1 MSSLDLCY
9 LSATEA
15 LARFRDRSLSP
26 VELMSALIARA
37 EAVEPQIHA
46 FAHTHYAR
54 ALDAAR
60 QAEARYAPGAAL
72 PPRPLEGLA
81 LGVKDIHQLAGE
93 IATHG
98 STLLRDNRDEA
109 TQVSVQR
116 LLDAGAIPLA
126 RTTTPEFG
134 SGSATWSPVWGTTHN
149 PWNLAYNAGGSSGG
163 AGAALAA
170 GTLTL
175 ADGSDYGGSIRIP
188 ASCCGVVGYKPP
200 HGRNPGDPAGSLDLC
215 SHFGP
220 MGRSVADVA
229 WMQNVMSGP
238 DPRDLASLPDRVL
251 IPERL
256 EGVAGWRVACS
267 LDLGLFRLDPAVRQN
282 TLAALAAFE
291 ALGCTVTMVHVGWTE
306 RCRDAYEAHR
316 DATDAVGLS
325 LLCRACPDAL
335 TPTIRRGVA
344 RGLQVTAPQLIEV
357 QQIRAEMYQTLGP
370 ILAEHDLFVCP
381 TTATPAVPADR
392 ELDDPVLVDGQPV
405 PGHLGWVLTWPFNLL
420 SALPVLSVPS
430 GRDPRTGVPTGV
442 QLIARPHDDLR
453 VFRAG
458 AALEAA
464 LGGPWYR
471 RAADR
476 PAL

>member
-37 EAVEPQIHA
+37 EAVEPRIHA
-46 FAHTHYAR
+46 FAHTHFAR
-54 ALDAAR
+54 ALEAAR
-60 QAEARYAPGAAL
+60 AAEARDAPGARQ

-81 LGVKDIHQLAGE
+81 LGVKDLHQVAGE
-93 IATHG
+93 ISTHG
-98 STLLRDNRDEA
+98 SDLLRDNRDEA
-109 TQVSVQR
+109 TQESVRR
-116 LLDAGAIPLA
+116 LLDAGAILLA

-134 SGSATWSPVWGTTHN
+134 SATATWSPVWGTTHN
-149 PWNLAYNAGGSSGG
+149 PWNLDYNAGGSSGG

-170 GTLTL
+170 GTVTL

-200 HGRNPGDPAGSLDLC
+200 HGRVPGDPMGSLDPC

-229 WMQNVMSGP
+229 LMQNVMSGP
-238 DPRDLASLPDRVL
+238 DPRDLASLPERVV
-251 IPERL
+251 IPEHL
-256 EGVAGWRVACS
+256 EGVAGWRIAYS

-291 ALGCTVTMVHVGWTE
+291 ALGCTVTPVDLGWTE
-306 RCRDAYEAHR
+306 RCRHAYEAHH
-316 DATDAVGLS
+316 DAADAAS
-325 LLCRACPDAL
+325 LLLLYRACPELL
-335 TPTIRRGVA
+335 TPVVRRGVA
-344 RGLQVTAPQLIEV
+344 RGLQVTSARLFEV
-357 QQIRAEMYQTLGP
+357 HQVRAEMYQTLGP
-370 ILAEHDLFVCP
+370 VLADHDLFVCP
-381 TTATPAVPADR
+381 TTAAPAVPAAR
-392 ELDDPVLVDGQPV
+392 ELDAPVLIDGQPV
-405 PGHLGWVLTWPFNLL
+405 SGHLGWVLTWPFNLL
-420 SALPVLSVPS
+420 SALPVLTVPS

-442 QLIARPHDDLR
+442 QLVARPHDDLR

-471 RAADR
+471 RREDR
-476 PAL
+476 PGV